1 MKNLRLFLPIV
12 SILFFVACSKDAPV
26 PPDEEDENGTLELL
40 FEPTMNG
47 AAYQPNQLFV
57 GPNGLRMNIETFKFY
72 LSDIW
77 LLNSGDSLLASEVE
91 LADMNSTTG
100 KSLQFRLK
108 PGSYNA
114 IRLGIGVSEALNGT
128 NDPDFNEAQFS
139 IDHPLSIYNNMYW
152 TWASGYIF
160 AKMEGKL
167 DTSAAQNQTPTFTWF
182 YHSGM
187 DTLYTQKKFEGLNFS
202 IEKGKTTTL
211 KVGLEVNSVFT
222 NGNDTLN
229 MVDSYFTHTTD
240 NLPLARRI
248 IEGLGRAMVIQ
259 Q

>member
-1 MKNLRLFLPIV
+1 MKNIRFTL
-12 SILFFVACSKDAPV
+12 SILVVLFAFSCSKDAPV
-26 PPDEEDENGTLELL
+26 PPDEVDENGTLELL

-47 AAYQPNQLFV
+47 APYQPNQVFI
-57 GPNGLRMNIETFKFY
+57 GPNGLRMNMETFKFY

-77 LLNSGDSLLASEVE
+77 LLNDNDSLLASDIE
-91 LADMNSTTG
+91 LADMNTSNG

-108 PGSYNA
+108 PGSYTA
-114 IRLGIGVSEALNGT
+114 MRIGIGVTPALNGT

-152 TWASGYIF
+152 TWATGYIF
-160 AKMEGKL
+160 AKLEGKL
-167 DTSAAQNQTPTFTWF
+167 DTSSAQNQTPTFTWF

-187 DTLYTQKKFEGLNFS
+187 DTTYTKRKFENLDFS

-211 KVGLEVNSVFT
+211 KVGLEVNQIFVED
-222 NGNDTLN
+222 GDTLN

-248 IEGLGRAMVIQ
+248 IEGLGKALVIQ
-259 Q
+259 